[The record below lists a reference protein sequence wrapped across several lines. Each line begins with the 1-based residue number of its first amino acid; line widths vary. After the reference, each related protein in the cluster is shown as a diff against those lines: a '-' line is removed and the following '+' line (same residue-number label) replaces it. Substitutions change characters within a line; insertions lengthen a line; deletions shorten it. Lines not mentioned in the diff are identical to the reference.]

1 MEPDLSVICDRGRLT
16 EEGCNGAPDWVIE
29 IALFIYYKL
38 VHLMQSKMAF
48 NTLIYKTRR
57 INT

>member
-29 IALFIYYKL
+29 IALFIYY
-38 VHLMQSKMAF
+38 
-48 NTLIYKTRR
+48 
-57 INT
+57 INLYT